1 MPSCL
6 PAVISLRSI
15 GNRRSRTWINGASS
29 EAVRHRQKPF
39 ADRGKAPESAMPS
52 KFRTDGFVILA
63 ARAPVLGIVMAIY
76 SKEPA
81 WRFLCFALAL
91 FP

>member
-1 MPSCL
+1 
-6 PAVISLRSI
+6 
-15 GNRRSRTWINGASS
+15 
-29 EAVRHRQKPF
+29 
-39 ADRGKAPESAMPS
+39 MPS